1 MFLILAGQ
9 QDESARSLASR
20 WLPHGANLLTP
31 EDLSICGWR
40 HHSHPAREDIA
51 VINRR
56 AVATREINGVLI
68 RLPWVSEQEL
78 MHIVPHDRAYVASE
92 MTAFLLSWLDGLN
105 CPLLNRPTSTC
116 LSGPGWRTEQWI
128 QLAAQLGIPVC
139 PVRRHAR
146 RHQDVPNGAAQH
158 PHDTLTVVGSRCLGA
173 CGDMRTV
180 HARRLAAAAGVDLLV
195 TRFTSGE
202 REPRLLSADVWP
214 DVASADV
221 ADAILEYFCE

>member
-1 MFLILAGQ
+1 VFLILAGQ

-40 HHSHPAREDIA
+40 HHSHPTQEDIA

-56 AVATREINGVLI
+56 VVASGEIKGVLT

-78 MHIVPHDRAYVASE
+78 THIAPHDRAYVASE

-105 CPLLNRPTSTC
+105 CPLLNRPTPTC

-128 QLAAQLGIPVC
+128 HLAAQLGIPVC

-146 RHQDVPNGAAQH
+146 RPEDIPNGAAQH
-158 PHDTLTVVGSRCLGA
+158 PYHTLTVVGRRCLGA
-173 CGDMRTV
+173 CDDMRTV

-202 REPRLLSADVWP
+202 EEPRLLSVDVWP